1 MRNLRH
7 LKNLFSKL
15 QNKSFCFLYIG
26 HSVDILPFIKTKVF
40 GLFNLEIIFTGSD
53 NKRINIGH
61 EVLYT

>member
-1 MRNLRH
+1 M
-7 LKNLFSKL
+7 
-15 QNKSFCFLYIG
+15 G
-26 HSVDILPFIKTKVF
+26 HSVDILPFMVF